1 MTRRVAIRLA
11 GTTASAAL
19 LALSVSGV
27 ASAHGGGQGWK
38 NTDSTFETQQSG
50 PGSAAP
56 SDKCAFSAD
65 GSSWTGRPGLR
76 DIAPDANGKLTL
88 QVKGDGSTCTVSLA
102 SYLAHGPDFKSS
114 GVQQLL
120 DHASVSVQ
128 AGQTAALSIA
138 VPDAVCFAQL
148 DLYRGTTVFDGKE
161 GEGHGP
167 VPAAGKPVI
176 GSALIASWN
185 GPSEGGTDCIANP
198 PKDDEEPS
206 TPPATTTPGDG
217 ATTPAAKPTPAQ
229 SAEPSD
235 TATTAQPASP
245 AASSSSPAAAG
256 AQGGEG
262 DLAQTGSDNT
272 GTMVGGAVALLL
284 VGGGAVF
291 LTRRKAAA
299 RRG

>member
-1 MTRRVAIRLA
+1 MTRRLAIRLA

-27 ASAHGGGQGWK
+27 ASAHGGGHGWK
-38 NTDSTFETQQSG
+38 NTDSTFESQQTG

-102 SYLAHGPDFKSS
+102 SYLAHGPDFNSS
-114 GVQQLL
+114 GVQQFV

-128 AGQTAALSIA
+128 DGQTAALSIA

-198 PKDDEEPS
+198 PKDDEVPS
-206 TPPATTTPGDG
+206 TPPVDTTPSGD
-217 ATTPAAKPTPAQ
+217 ASTPAATPTPTATPSTPADDATTGKPT
-229 SAEPSD
+229 
-235 TATTAQPASP
+235 P
-245 AASSSSPAAAG
+245 AASSSSPAATG
-256 AQGGEG
+256 AQGSDG
-262 DLAQTGSDNT
+262 DLAQTGADNT
-272 GTMVGGAVALLL
+272 GALVGGAAALLL